1 MKKMMII
8 AALIGGM
15 LIPAQSMANNDKG
28 NAKPKV
34 ENRGKEKRGYKIGKK
49 DNRKPDYRPGKPG
62 KPGRPDYRPDYRPN
76 RPVVVVNR
84 PAPRPCPPPPPPP
97 PVRRCYYD
105 NPAADAA
112 VTVLGIAALI
122 SLIAD

>member
-62 KPGRPDYRPDYRPN
+62 KPDRPDYRPN

-84 PAPRPCPPPPPPP
+84 PAPRPCPPPPPP
-97 PVRRCYYD
+97 VRRDYYD